1 MRSWL
6 GKKARDLDGVVMRSR
21 GGVFA
26 GGLGAGAMAG
36 WVLAQRRLATHQRDL
51 FSPRPLRRLA
61 ALGFLAGQ
69 TGVETVRLLRDYLAW
84 ERQPMLRRRA
94 EAIVRRMEATLA

>member
-1 MRSWL
+1 
-6 GKKARDLDGVVMRSR
+6 MRSR
-21 GGVFA
+21 GLTFA
-26 GGLGAGAMAG
+26 GGVAFGAVAG
-36 WVLAQRRLATHQRDL
+36 WVMAQRRLETHRRDL

-69 TGVETVRLLRDYLAW
+69 DGVETVRLLRDYLAW

-94 EAIVRRMEATLA
+94 EAILRRMEATLR

>member
-1 MRSWL
+1 
-6 GKKARDLDGVVMRSR
+6 MRSR
-21 GGVFA
+21 SWVFT
-26 GGLGAGAMAG
+26 GGLVLGVTGG
-36 WVLAQRRLATHQRDL
+36 WLLAQQRLTYHRRDL

-69 TGVETVRLLRDYLAW
+69 NEVETVRLLRDYLAW

-94 EAIVRRMEATLA
+94 EAILRHLEATL

>member
-1 MRSWL
+1 
-6 GKKARDLDGVVMRSR
+6 MRSR
-21 GGVFA
+21 AWPFA
-26 GGLGAGAMAG
+26 GGMAIGAAAG
-36 WVLAQRRLATHQRDL
+36 WVLAQRRLATHRRAL

-69 TGVETVRLLRDYLAW
+69 ADVETVRLLRDYLAW

-94 EAIVRRMEATLA
+94 ELILRRMEETLR

>member
-1 MRSWL
+1 
-6 GKKARDLDGVVMRSR
+6 MRSR
-21 GGVFA
+21 GWVFA
-26 GGLGAGAMAG
+26 GAVLLGVSAG
-36 WVLAQRRLATHQRDL
+36 WLAAQRRLRYHRRDL

-69 TGVETVRLLRDYLAW
+69 NEVETVRLLRDYLAW

-94 EAIVRRMEATLA
+94 EAIVRRMEATIV

>member
-1 MRSWL
+1 
-6 GKKARDLDGVVMRSR
+6 MRSR
-21 GGVFA
+21 GWVFA
-26 GGLGAGAMAG
+26 GGIALGLTTG
-36 WVLAQRRLATHQRDL
+36 WLLAQQRLTYHRRDL

-69 TGVETVRLLRDYLAW
+69 HEVETVRLLRDYLAW

>member
-1 MRSWL
+1 
-6 GKKARDLDGVVMRSR
+6 MRSR
-21 GGVFA
+21 GWVFA
-26 GGLGAGAMAG
+26 GGVLVGVTAG
-36 WVLAQRRLATHQRDL
+36 WLLAQRRLSYHRRDL

-69 TGVETVRLLRDYLAW
+69 NQVETIRLLRDYLAW

-94 EAIVRRMEATLA
+94 EAIVRRMEETLV

>member
-1 MRSWL
+1 
-6 GKKARDLDGVVMRSR
+6 MRSR
-21 GGVFA
+21 TWIFVGGI
-26 GGLGAGAMAG
+26 LAGATVG
-36 WVLAQRRLATHQRDL
+36 WLLAQHRLTYHRRDL

-69 TGVETVRLLRDYLAW
+69 NEVETVRLLRDYLAW

-94 EAIVRRMEATLA
+94 EAIVRRMEATLV